1 MIHPEAWLRLISK
14 HQARQ
19 RVLHGRACTLQV
31 EYDHG
36 LIEVLRGKKYG
47 TTSLSYFHECFPM
60 PAPLLIMFFSLL
72 GYAAVA
78 WIMVGRELSRGR
90 RIGLILI
97 PLLPGLWGAVQ
108 LGSMLKTESNSGLTS
123 SLITG
128 SSLIAAVAM
137 LFCAALIAVF
147 TSLLQR
153 CRKREQVMT
162 AMAAELRFE
171 EAQLHL
177 LVASVSG
184 VLWQRSPHTW
194 QYLSMSPQ
202 ADGFLGYKEWE
213 WLSDATFFRERV
225 HPKDLGRVQ
234 AAWRSSA
241 AEVKR
246 YQVEF
251 RFQKKDG
258 TYAMICEDGVTLPD
272 ASGKLTTCGVLKDIS
287 ERHAQAEMQ
296 KRLHKQQVDAAHE
309 AGKSEIAKSVLHN
322 IGNVLTSLNVS
333 VKLHVEK
340 LAGSRGANL
349 GKAARMLKEHEAD
362 LADFIQMHP
371 QGRRLPGYLITLSDH
386 LAEESRQLY
395 LDAMSMMQHIEH
407 MKDVISLQQVHGRA
421 SQVDAAVD
429 LASLIEQS
437 LALEG
442 DVLRDREIQI
452 ERHFADM
459 PPLMLPKN
467 LMLQVLVNLVSNARH
482 AVSAAGVKERR
493 ILLYITQPQ
502 PGSVM
507 IAVQDTGCGISRPN
521 LLRIFTHG
529 FTTRKDGN
537 GFGLHHAA
545 LLVEEMGGTLKA
557 QSDGEG
563 LGASFLL
570 EFPARFAPP
579 ALASASRSHITG
591 PLPSLTKS
599 PAS

>member
-1 MIHPEAWLRLISK
+1 
-14 HQARQ
+14 
-19 RVLHGRACTLQV
+19 
-31 EYDHG
+31 
-36 LIEVLRGKKYG
+36 
-47 TTSLSYFHECFPM
+47 M
-60 PAPLLIMFFSLL
+60 PAPLFIMFFSLL

-78 WIMVGRELSRGR
+78 WYMAGHELSKRMR
-90 RIGLILI
+90 ALLLPI
-97 PLLPGLWGAVQ
+97 PLVPGLWGAIS
-108 LGSMLKTESNSGLTS
+108 LGAALQTPSKSELSPL
-123 SLITG
+123 LITG

-147 TSLLQR
+147 TCLLQR
-153 CRKREQVMT
+153 SRKREQLMSG
-162 AMAAELRFE
+162 MAAELRFE

-184 VLWQRSPHTW
+184 VLWQRSPQDWH
-194 QYLSMSPQ
+194 YLSLSPQ

-213 WLSDATFFRERV
+213 WLSDAAFFRERV
-225 HPKDLGRVQ
+225 HPKDLAGVQ
-234 AAWRSSA
+234 TAWRSSA

-258 TYAMICEDGVTLPD
+258 TYAMLCEDGVTLPD
-272 ASGKLTTCGVLKDIS
+272 ATGRLTTCGVMKDIS

-296 KRLHKQQVDAAHE
+296 NRLHKQQVEAAHE

-333 VKLHVEK
+333 AKLHVEK
-340 LAGSRGANL
+340 LAGSRSANL
-349 GKAARMLKEHEAD
+349 GKAARMLRENEAD
-362 LADFIQMHP
+362 LATFLREHP

-395 LDAMSMMQHIEH
+395 LDAMSMVQHIEH
-407 MKDVISLQQVHGRA
+407 MKDVISLQQLHGRA

-429 LASLIEQS
+429 LASLLEQS

-442 DVLRDREIQI
+442 DVLRDRDIHI

-493 ILLYITQPQ
+493 IMLYISQPQ

-521 LLRIFTHG
+521 LQRIFTHG
-529 FTTRKDGN
+529 FTTRKEGN

-557 QSDGEG
+557 LSDGEG
-563 LGASFLL
+563 LGASFVL
-570 EFPARFAPP
+570 EFPARFAPQ
-579 ALASASRSHITG
+579 ALAAASRSHASG
-591 PLPSLTKS
+591 PLPSLKKS
-599 PAS
+599 PASTAT